1 MEAINTPGVIPNV
14 ETAWETFVIS
24 KCSEALNAALHAY
37 DVIMKSRLC
46 GQLPCDSEE
55 IRKSHEDALEQGIA
69 QLQAET
75 VGISVVTIEK
85 YFRELTV
92 RIFIQ
97 CLLKCYYA
105 VYLTYDLVS
114 FFWQFVPF
122 SVGNILQ

>member
-24 KCSEALNAALHAY
+24 KCSEALNAALQAY
-37 DVIMKSRLC
+37 DVIMKSRLS
-46 GQLPCDSEE
+46 GQLPCDSDE
-55 IRKSHEDALEQGIA
+55 IRKSHENALEQGIA

-97 CLLKCYYA
+97 CLLITMQY
-105 VYLTYDLVS
+105 T
-114 FFWQFVPF
+114 
-122 SVGNILQ
+122 

>member
-24 KCSEALNAALHAY
+24 KCSEALNAALQAY

-46 GQLPCDSEE
+46 GQLPCDSDE
-55 IRKSHEDALEQGIA
+55 IRKSHENALEQGIA
-69 QLQAET
+69 QLQVET

-97 CLLKCYYA
+97 CLLITMQY
-105 VYLTYDLVS
+105 T
-114 FFWQFVPF
+114 
-122 SVGNILQ
+122 